1 MIFKRTADRSVSVV
15 LFLSVARGHITWYIT
30 KWTSSSSF
38 TPEALMIKDGRLYN
52 NFANIDFIIT
62 EVRPR

>member
-1 MIFKRTADRSVSVV
+1 M
-15 LFLSVARGHITWYIT
+15 
-30 KWTSSSSF
+30 F